1 MPTSENRRDIRVLW
15 AGPALSDLKKI
26 RAYISRFHS
35 QAASRI
41 AAQILSA
48 AELLRQNPALGTAL
62 AKPGHRRFVIGGTV
76 YVLIYRVR
84 ENDLEILEVFDARR
98 RRTRTRL

>member
-1 MPTSENRRDIRVLW
+1 MRVLW
-15 AGPALSDLKKI
+15 AGSALADLKKI
-26 RAYISRFHS
+26 RAYIARFHP

-41 AAQILSA
+41 AAHILSTA
-48 AELLRQNPALGTAL
+48 DLLRQNPALGAAL
-62 AKPGHRRFVIGGTV
+62 SKPGHRRIVIGGTV

-84 ENDLEILEVFDARR
+84 EDDVEILEVFDARR